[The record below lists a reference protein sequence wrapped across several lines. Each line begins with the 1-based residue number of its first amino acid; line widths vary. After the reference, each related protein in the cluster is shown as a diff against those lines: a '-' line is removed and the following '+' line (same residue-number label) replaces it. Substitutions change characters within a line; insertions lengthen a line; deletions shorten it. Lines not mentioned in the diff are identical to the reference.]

1 MTATQDAGGYVVE
14 GHSVDFIP
22 VTERHGRAW
31 HLGPFWFAEN
41 QQFLTVITGLLAVV
55 LGLDLFWAVVAIV
68 VGNLLGTVFMA
79 YHSAQGPRL
88 GIPQMIQ
95 SRAQFGFYGAA
106 FLFLATFFL
115 QFGFFASTVAL
126 SGETLNALSAS
137 VSIPLGIMLLAVP
150 MTALAVFGYKLL
162 HYWQQVGTVVFGL
175 TIAVVTWQVADR
187 AVSRGLPSGAWSV
200 TPPSFALFL
209 VVVSIIAVYQIS
221 WAPFVSDYS
230 RYLPEQTT
238 IKQAFWWTYAGSAFS
253 CVWLEILGCLVTVL
267 LPTTDTAAAFG
278 AISGRWVLFVFTLS
292 LIGAAATNL
301 YCGMIAL
308 VTILNTWK
316 DVRKSVLLR
325 IAGIALTLVVGLAVA
340 LAGYRSFLTN
350 FSNFLLVLL
359 FIFVPWTAV
368 NLTDFYL
375 VRHGKYDTAS
385 FFTPRGLY
393 GAWGWQGLV
402 AYFVGLGIEIPFIDQ
417 TLYTG
422 PFAKALG
429 GADISWILGIVVA
442 AVAYYAIC
450 RRWPPRVVGGPL
462 AGALAAPAAA
472 GPPPADG
479 PGERPAG
486 APG

>member
-1 MTATQDAGGYVVE
+1 MTATNQAGGYVVE

-55 LGLDLFWAVVAIV
+55 LGLNLFWAIVAIL
-68 VGNLLGTVFMA
+68 VGNIVGTVFMA
-79 YHSAQGPRL
+79 YHSAQGPKL

-126 SGETLNALSAS
+126 SGETLNALSS
-137 VSIPLGIMLLAVP
+137 DISIPWGIVLLAVP
-150 MTALAVFGYKLL
+150 MTALAVLGYKAL
-162 HYWQQVGTVVFGL
+162 HYWQQIGTVVFGL
-175 TIAVVTWQVADR
+175 TIAVVTWQVADK
-187 AVSRGLPSGAWSV
+187 AITRGLPSGAWST
-200 TPPSFALFL
+200 TPPTFALFL

-230 RYLPEQTT
+230 RYLPQQTT

-253 CVWLEILGCLVTVL
+253 CVWLQILGCLVAVL
-267 LPTTDTAAAFG
+267 LPKAGTAEAFG
-278 AISGRWVLFVFTLS
+278 MISGNWVLFVFTLS
-292 LIGAAATNL
+292 LVGAAATNL

-308 VTILNTWK
+308 VTLLNTWK
-316 DVRKSVLLR
+316 EVHKSVLLR
-325 IAGIALTLVVGLAVA
+325 IGGIAITLIIGLIVA
-340 LAGYRSFLTN
+340 IDGYHSFLTN

-375 VRHGKYDTAS
+375 IRCGQYDTES
-385 FFTPRGLY
+385 FFTPHGIY
-393 GAWGWQGLV
+393 GGWGWQGLV

-417 TLYTG
+417 SLYTG

-429 GADISWILGIVVA
+429 GADISWIVGIVVS
-442 AVAYYAIC
+442 AVVYYAIC
-450 RRWPPRVVGGPL
+450 RRYPPRIVSEGIAEAVAIP
-462 AGALAAPAAA
+462 
-472 GPPPADG
+472 
-479 PGERPAG
+479 E
-486 APG
+486 